1 MDSVVIPDPFG
12 GAEPLNISEVVAIL
26 PEPEPALQAW
36 QKVWREGI
44 APLLSTAA
52 LVALERALV
61 RDDPRLIQGETCTPP
76 PVQAVQ
82 DWPVEAACLVGY
94 CGWQGDG
101 LETVAEVEEYFARV
115 VHSVDLALGGP
126 AACRWFFDWFD
137 STPRAEMRRAL
148 QAEVGRT
155 LAQRRPTRPAA

>member
-1 MDSVVIPDPFG
+1 MAGVLIPDPFG
-12 GAEPLNISEVVAIL
+12 GAEPLDLSDVVEIL

-52 LVALERALV
+52 LVALERALF
-61 RDDPRLIQGETCTPP
+61 RDDPRLIHGETCKPA

-94 CGWQGDG
+94 CGWQRDG
-101 LETVAEVEEYFARV
+101 LFTVAEVEDYFARV
-115 VHSVDLALGGP
+115 AHAVDQALGEP

-155 LAQRRPTRPAA
+155 LAQRSAPRPAA